1 MKTKTTKTTK
11 TGFRIWLGAGALAGL
26 LILGVPLPAAEAQE
40 TRQDTSAVRQ
50 DTSSQTAAA
59 DTAQTD
65 STQWGRPTDREPEVQ
80 NPAGYRGNGAAG
92 QRVPA

>member
-26 LILGVPLPAAEAQE
+26 LILGAPLPEAEAQE

-59 DTAQTD
+59 YRADRLDPVGPADGQG
-65 STQWGRPTDREPEVQ
+65 GRGPES
-80 NPAGYRGNGAAG
+80 G
-92 QRVPA
+92 RV